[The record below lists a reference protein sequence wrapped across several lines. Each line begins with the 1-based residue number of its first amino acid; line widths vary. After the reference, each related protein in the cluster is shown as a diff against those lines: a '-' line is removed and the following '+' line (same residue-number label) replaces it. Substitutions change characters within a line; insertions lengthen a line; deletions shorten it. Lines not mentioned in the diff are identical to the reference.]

1 MVDGDRSTVTAMCS
15 FKNDSTIQDI
25 NRVLVYHVFENK
37 TDNFSMLGP
46 YTLDKDSLHVN
57 DYHETQLLTTAIP
70 LVTSTE
76 EPKFTDY
83 NVTFIISSPS
93 FQDIVSNSSKQTGK
107 IENELEELFKNSSI
121 NATFSSCRFQSLS
134 MVVGESSTVTAMCS
148 FKNDSTI
155 QDIDRVLVY
164 HVFENKTEDVSILGP
179 YTLDK
184 DSLYVNDY
192 HAARLL
198 TTLIPLVTPTEEPN
212 LTDYNVTFIISS
224 PSFQDIELNSS
235 NQTSLIENE
244 LNDLFKN
251 SSINVTFFSC
261 RFQSLSMVDGDSSTV
276 TAMCSFKN
284 GSTIQEVDRVLV
296 YHVFE
301 NKSKDASM
309 LGPYT
314 LDKDSLHVNDYH
326 EDRLI
331 TTAIPLV
338 TPTEEP
344 NLTDYNVTFTISSPS
359 FQDIESNSSNQ
370 TGMIVNELEELFKNS
385 SINATF
391 SSCRFHSL
399 NMVNGDRSTVTA
411 MCSFK
416 NDSTIQDIDS
426 VLVYHVFENKT
437 KDVLKLGR
445 YTLDK
450 NSLYVNDYHEAQLL
464 TTAIPLVTPTE
475 EPKLTDY
482 NLTFIISSPSFEDI
496 ESNSSNLTVMITNE
510 LNERFKNSRI
520 NATFSSCRFH
530 SLNMVDGHSSTVT
543 AMCSFKNDSTIQD
556 IDRVLVYRV
565 FENKTNNVSKLGPY
579 TLDKDSLHVNDY
591 HEAQLLTT
599 LISPVTPSGEPK
611 LTDYNVTFVISTPS
625 FQDMESNSSNQT
637 SMIANE
643 LDGLFKNS
651 SINATFSSCR
661 FHSFSMVDGDS
672 STVTAMCSFKNDST
686 IQDVNRV
693 LVYHV
698 FENQAQDISKLGP
711 YTLDKDSLYVN
722 DYHEA
727 RLVTTALPHVTPTAE
742 PSLIDY
748 NVTCI
753 ISHPSFQDIESNSSS
768 HTRMIVN
775 ELDDLFKNSSI
786 NATFSRC
793 RFHSFSM
800 VNGDSSAVTAIC
812 SFRNDS
818 TFQDIDRV
826 LVYHVFENKTKDVS
840 KLGPYTLDNDSLYV
854 NDYHETRLASTVI
867 PVLSVTMTPEKKL
880 RPIDYNVTFI
890 INRPGFQQIQSNSI
904 LETMKIG
911 KVLNDLFKNSS
922 IKATFSRCSVH
933 MLSMIDGDRSRVTA
947 ICAFK
952 PYPEIQH
959 VDRVLVY
966 HVFENKTK
974 DISNLGLYRLDS
986 VSLYVNDYHEA
997 LPPITEL
1004 PIVPVTKNPIQ
1015 SQRPSSFNVTFTIEN
1030 LPFMEQLHNEKSE
1043 LYKSASNI
1051 ITYKLNQLYRGSNI
1065 KATFSKCTIGSL
1077 R

>member
-1 MVDGDRSTVTAMCS
+1 MGPPIVPGNSGYYFS
-15 FKNDSTIQDI
+15 
-25 NRVLVYHVFENK
+25 NRVL
-37 TDNFSMLGP
+37 
-46 YTLDKDSLHVN
+46 
-57 DYHETQLLTTAIP
+57 I
-70 LVTSTE
+70 
-76 EPKFTDY
+76 
-83 NVTFIISSPS
+83 
-93 FQDIVSNSSKQTGK
+93 FQYI
-107 IENELEELFKNSSI
+107 F
-121 NATFSSCRFQSLS
+121 
-134 MVVGESSTVTAMCS
+134 
-148 FKNDSTI
+148 
-155 QDIDRVLVY
+155 
-164 HVFENKTEDVSILGP
+164 
-179 YTLDK
+179 
-184 DSLYVNDY
+184 
-192 HAARLL
+192 
-198 TTLIPLVTPTEEPN
+198 TLIPLLTPAEEPN
-212 LTDYNVTFIISS
+212 LTAYNVTFIISS

-251 SSINVTFFSC
+251 SSINATFFSC

-284 GSTIQEVDRVLV
+284 DSTIQEIDRVLV

-301 NKSKDASM
+301 NKSKDAST

-344 NLTDYNVTFTISSPS
+344 KLTDYNVTFTISSPS

-370 TGMIVNELEELFKNS
+370 TRMIVNELEELFKNS

-399 NMVNGDRSTVTA
+399 NMVDGDRSTVTA

-416 NDSTIQDIDS
+416 NDSTIQDIDR

-450 NSLYVNDYHEAQLL
+450 NSLYVNDYHEVQLL

-482 NLTFIISSPSFEDI
+482 NLTFIISSPSFQDI
-496 ESNSSNLTVMITNE
+496 ESNSSNLTGMIVNE
-510 LNERFKNSRI
+510 LNELFKNSSI

-579 TLDKDSLHVNDY
+579 TLDKDSLHINDY

-599 LISPVTPSGEPK
+599 SIPPVTPSGEPK

-686 IQDVNRV
+686 IQDVDRV

-698 FENQAQDISKLGP
+698 FENQTKDISKLGP

-722 DYHEA
+722 A
-727 RLVTTALPHVTPTAE
+727 ALPRVTPTAE
-742 PSLIDY
+742 PSLVDY

-753 ISHPSFQDIESNSSS
+753 ISSPSFQDIESNSSS

-775 ELDDLFKNSSI
+775 ELDDLFENSSI
-786 NATFSRC
+786 NITFSRC

-818 TFQDIDRV
+818 TFQNIDRV

-854 NDYHETRLASTVI
+854 NAVI
-867 PVLSVTMTPEKKL
+867 PVLSVTTTPEKKL

-904 LETMKIG
+904 LETVKIG
-911 KVLNDLFKNSS
+911 KVLNELFKNSS

-933 MLSMIDGDRSRVTA
+933 MLSNCQSGCLNIYIAENND
-947 ICAFK
+947 
-952 PYPEIQH
+952 EI
-959 VDRVLVY
+959 
-966 HVFENKTK
+966 
-974 DISNLGLYRLDS
+974 
-986 VSLYVNDYHEA
+986 
-997 LPPITEL
+997 
-1004 PIVPVTKNPIQ
+1004 
-1015 SQRPSSFNVTFTIEN
+1015 
-1030 LPFMEQLHNEKSE
+1030 
-1043 LYKSASNI
+1043 
-1051 ITYKLNQLYRGSNI
+1051 
-1065 KATFSKCTIGSL
+1065 
-1077 R
+1077 